1 MKKVLEVLAPWWDD
15 NPKAL
20 AWPPTR
26 NYYEHYAQWAGLV
39 KPRRYCEI
47 GVAYGWSVMAVLAG
61 WPKIEEIHLI
71 DNELYQIDLK
81 ESVGKIMAFFNSIK
95 KNGQR
100 PPHITWLKVDTKKLT
115 KIGMPGFFDMVHV
128 DGEHSDGAVYHDLHL
143 ALEALTPKGTII
155 VDDFRLV
162 GHGIEKFEKDHP
174 ELNVMEVATHQIHH
188 LLWRK

>member
-1 MKKVLEVLAPWWDD
+1 MEKVLEVLAPWWDD

-20 AWPPTR
+20 AWPPRR
-26 NYYEHYAQWAGLV
+26 NYYEHYAQWAGLI

-71 DNELYQIDLK
+71 DNELYNIDLRDAEK
-81 ESVGKIMAFFNSIK
+81 NIRAFFKSI
-95 KNGQR
+95 R
-100 PPHITWLKVDTKKLT
+100 PTGSFPHITLQKADTKKLT
-115 KIGMPGFFDMVHV
+115 RIGMTGFFDMVHV

-143 ALEALTPKGTII
+143 ALEALTQKGTIV

-162 GHGIEKFEKDHP
+162 GDGIKKFEKDHP
-174 ELNVMEVATHQIHH
+174 ELNVMQVETHQVHH